1 MLIQFENVYKKF
13 GSNQVLRGVNISIQR
28 GEITT
33 IIGKSGVGK
42 SVLLKHIVDLIEPDS
57 GRILYQGRPLAK
69 MKRRDRKALK
79 KKFSY
84 MFQGTA
90 LFDSMTVLENIALP
104 LKEGTSLPD
113 KEILKRVQDRMK
125 QLDLRELDNIYP
137 SQLSGGMKK
146 RVALAR
152 ALVTNPD
159 IVLFDEP
166 TTGLDPIRK
175 NAVHSMISDY
185 QKRFG
190 FTGVL
195 VSHDIPDIFYIS
207 QRVAFL
213 HDGQIIFEGSPEDIQ
228 QNSTPAIQQFI
239 HGLELRRDHLT
250 GLDPQ
255 PQGEMRFRANMAR
268 LQRHQTGF
276 SLVLLAVENVDEV
289 NAEMGYIGGQT
300 MLKNFAALVQQ
311 NHRIYDTSFRYG
323 LDKIVLLLH
332 TCDIDRARRFSAV
345 LLEKLRD
352 LGNEIV
358 GTQPHY
364 EFRFSVSVG
373 FAEARE
379 DSSLEDLI
387 STAEWVARNFMNS
400 VGGNLLEEL

>member
-1 MLIQFENVYKKF
+1 MFIQFENVYKKF
-13 GSNQVLRGVNISIQR
+13 GSSQVLRGVNIGIQR

-42 SVLLKHIVDLIEPDS
+42 TVLLKHIVDLIEPDS

-255 PQGEMRFRANMAR
+255 PQGEMRFRAKMAR

-300 MLKNFAALVQQ
+300 MLKNFAALVRQ

-332 TCDIDRARRFSAV
+332 TCDIDQARRFSAV

-387 STAEWVARNFMNS
+387 STAESGREKFHEFR
-400 VGGNLLEEL
+400 GR